1 MSFSAERAY
10 YENTALWEPGLY
22 QAEQTERALLTASWL
37 PADVHSVLDAG
48 CGNGVLTNLLSQA
61 GLIVGVDRSFAALR
75 WVKQAKCQSDLVAL
89 PFADNTFDALVSTE
103 VLEHLP
109 PFLYAQA
116 LDEMVRVTRRY
127 LLISVPYCEDLEAGR
142 VTCPYCG
149 CHFHRNYHMRSFTQ
163 QTIQALFSH
172 HPSVALVRASGIF
185 TYAVSGTERM
195 LQTLQHMDS
204 RLNFRRS
211 AFTSALICPQCNYT
225 SPAVVGASDVVR
237 KRARMRP
244 RLGPILNRLIPAK
257 QTYRWWLALYEKK

>member
-10 YENTALWEPGLY
+10 YENAALWEPDLY

-48 CGNGVLTNLLSQA
+48 CGNGVLTNQLTQT
-61 GLIVGVDRSFAALR
+61 GRIVGVDRSFAALQ
-75 WVKQAKCQSDLVAL
+75 WVRPDKCQSDLAAL
-89 PFADNTFDALVSTE
+89 PFADNSFDALVSTE

-109 PFLYAQA
+109 VFLYGQA

-127 LLISVPYCEDLEAGR
+127 LLVSVPYCEELETGR

-149 CHFHRNYHMRSFTQ
+149 CRFHRNYHMRSFTQ
-163 QTIQALFSH
+163 PAMQTLFSH
-172 HPSVALVRASGIF
+172 HPSVTLVRAAGIF
-185 TYAVSGTERM
+185 TQMVSGTERI
-195 LQTLQHMDS
+195 LQSLQRIDK

-211 AFTSALICPQCNYT
+211 AFASDLICPQCNYT
-225 SPAVVGASDVVR
+225 RPALGSTSKVVQQ
-237 KRARMRP
+237 RARRRP
-244 RLGPILNRLIPAK
+244 RLGPILNRMIPAK